1 MEGSDI
7 GHIDEEGSLY
17 EDDNLNKDNEEEE
30 EDEVVEDIP
39 YSIARLEFPN
49 YNLEEVEDDISQENE
64 EQLEDNEQLEEIIEE
79 VNEEEHK
86 VFVDHLTFNIKL
98 SKIEDMLEVMKKQI
112 NNLEDKITNLQE
124 LPSII
129 NVVKK
134 HYPAKVSSAS
144 SYLLNQSQCSIIS
157 KFVSNLVI
165 HQVKFLDKAIEFQ
178 KGQEYAK
185 ACAKKICIP
194 ENDIE
199 QALPAIL
206 VEIKC
211 YVTTCR
217 NNQVQDIRSAFY
229 GKIFCYVSIQY
240 LIHSSNISFVR
251 IN

>member
-1 MEGSDI
+1 M
-7 GHIDEEGSLY
+7 
-17 EDDNLNKDNEEEE
+17 
-30 EDEVVEDIP
+30 
-39 YSIARLEFPN
+39 
-49 YNLEEVEDDISQENE
+49 
-64 EQLEDNEQLEEIIEE
+64 
-79 VNEEEHK
+79 
-86 VFVDHLTFNIKL
+86 
-98 SKIEDMLEVMKKQI
+98 MKKKM

-134 HYPAKVSSAS
+134 CYPAKVSSAS

-165 HQVKFLDKAIEFQ
+165 HQVKFFDKAIEFQ

-206 VEIKC
+206 VEIQC

-217 NNQVQDIRSAFY
+217 NNQVHDICSAFY
-229 GKIFCYVSIQY
+229 SKIFCYGSILY
-240 LIHSSNISFVR
+240 LNCSSSIFL
-251 IN
+251 